1 MWSGPRNIS
10 TAMMRSFSSRADCAV
25 SDEPFYGAYL
35 RHTGERHAMA
45 DKVIADMDCDWH
57 SVAKAM
63 QGDVPDGKAIWY
75 QKHMT
80 HHMEGPVDI
89 LDFPDHVHIF
99 LIRDPDLVV
108 ASYREKNELVDAK
121 QLGFAR
127 LVDYHNRV
135 SDRIGCAAPVID
147 SNMVLADP
155 AAQLTA
161 LCSAIGIEWD
171 AAMLAWAMGKHAADG
186 IWAEHWYNAVWTS
199 AKFGPPTPIR
209 PIDDDEQRIADA
221 CRDEYEYLRQFQPTL
236 VV

>member
-1 MWSGPRNIS
+1 
-10 TAMMRSFSSRADCAV
+10 
-25 SDEPFYGAYL
+25 
-35 RHTGERHAMA
+35 MA